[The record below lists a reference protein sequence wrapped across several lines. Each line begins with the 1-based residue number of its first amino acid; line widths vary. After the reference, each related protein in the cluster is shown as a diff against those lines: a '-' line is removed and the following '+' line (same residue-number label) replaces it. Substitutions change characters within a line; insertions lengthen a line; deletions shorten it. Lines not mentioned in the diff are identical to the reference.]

1 MIARWY
7 RWVVLLLFISALLIG
22 CKAEPPLGSAA
33 RPIVMGFVPS
43 VETGQLLETTTA
55 LTKLLEEETGYQIEP
70 YIPTDYAAVVEGLG
84 AGKVDVAQLSAVA
97 YVLAHDKYGAQTILV
112 TIRKGKTDYRGQII
126 VRADS
131 DIQSLDDLKGKSFA
145 FVDPTSAS
153 GHIYPKAFLIQEGY
167 DPDTFFGEAIFAGG
181 HDRVIV
187 AVMDGTVDAGA
198 IYDGARDLPTIREMY
213 PDVMED
219 TRVIAETKPIPLDT
233 IVVRKDLPSEMVQKI
248 KDAFLAV
255 AATDKGAAI
264 LADPYGIDGYL
275 PSQDS
280 DYDPVR
286 EAARALGIDLE
297 EWVKG

>member
-1 MIARWY
+1 MIARWC
-7 RWVVLLLFISALLIG
+7 RWAVSLLSISALLMG
-22 CKAEPPLGSAA
+22 CKTEPPLGSTE

-55 LTKLLEEETGYQIEP
+55 LTSLLEEETGYHIEP
-70 YIPTDYAAVVEGLG
+70 HIPTDYAAVVEGLG

-112 TIRKGKTDYRGQII
+112 TIRKGRTNYRGQII

-131 DIQSLDDLKGKSFA
+131 DIHSLDDLEGKSFS
-145 FVDPTSAS
+145 FTDPVSAS
-153 GHIYPKAFLIQEGY
+153 GHIYPKALLIQEGY
-167 DPDTFFGEAIFAGG
+167 DPDAFFGQTVFAGG

-187 AVMDGTVDAGA
+187 AVMDGTVDGGA
-198 IYDGARDLPTIREMY
+198 IYDGARDLPAIRELY
-213 PDVMED
+213 PHIMED
-219 TRVIAETKPIPLDT
+219 TRLIAETEPIPLDT
-233 IVVRKDLPSEMVQKI
+233 IVVRKDLPPEMVQRI

-255 AATDKGAAI
+255 AATDEGAA
-264 LADPYGIDGYL
+264 LLVDPYGIDGYL

-286 EAARALGIDLE
+286 DAARALGIDLE
-297 EWVKG
+297 EWVKE

>member
-1 MIARWY
+1 MIARRC
-7 RWVVLLLFISALLIG
+7 RWIVSLIFILTLLVG
-22 CKAEPPLGSAA
+22 CQAEPPLGSAE

-55 LTKLLEEETGYQIEP
+55 LTKLLEEETGYEIEP

-97 YVLAHDKYGAQTILV
+97 YVLAHDKYGAETILV
-112 TIRKGKTDYRGQII
+112 TIRKGRTDYRGQII

-131 DIQSLDDLKGKSFA
+131 DIRSLDDLKGKSFA

-167 DPDTFFGEAIFAGG
+167 DPDTFFGETVFAGG

-187 AVMDGTVDAGA
+187 AVMDGTVEAGA
-198 IYDGARDLPTIREMY
+198 IYDGARDLPAIREMY
-213 PDVMED
+213 PDLMED
-219 TRVIAETKPIPLDT
+219 TRVIAETRSIPLDT
-233 IVVRKDLPSEMVQKI
+233 IVVRKGLPSEMVRKI
-248 KDAFLAV
+248 KEAFLAV
-255 AATDKGAAI
+255 AATDEGAAL

-275 PSQDS
+275 PSRDS

-297 EWVKG
+297 EWAKK